1 MQLETEIEG
10 KKKPFHVNGSI
21 NQLLVHSIMKFSKQ
35 SYKEDPVIIAVLE
48 TREPRIQEIKE
59 LNQNHTAKEQLS
71 WDSNSHCQALMLDL

>member
-1 MQLETEIEG
+1 
-10 KKKPFHVNGSI
+10 
-21 NQLLVHSIMKFSKQ
+21 MKFSKQ